1 MANLQVNYLGLDLKS
16 PIVIGASNLSD
27 NIDRLKKLEES
38 GVGAIVFKTL
48 FEEQIELEELE
59 LDNDL
64 EAYNE
69 RHPEMVRIFPE
80 LHHAGPRGHL
90 HKLKKTKQALTIP
103 IIGSLNCITPSTWV
117 DWAIRMQD
125 TGVDAIELNFY
136 SSPSRFELTG
146 AEIIES
152 QLQVVADVKSK
163 IKIPL
168 AVKLSPFYGN
178 PLEVIAR
185 MDKLGADAFVL
196 FNRMYQPDIDIEEE
210 RMKQTYVFSRSD
222 DARLA
227 LRYSGLLYNRIQA
240 QISAATGVVTAE
252 EAIKM
257 LLSGANTVQVVSA
270 VYKNGPDY
278 VKSMLA
284 EISAWMN
291 SKKYESIED
300 FRGKLSYS
308 NLKDPFAYTRAQY
321 IDILMRSSEWINPWF
336 L

>member
-1 MANLQVNYLGLDLKS
+1 MANLNVNYLGLSLKS
-16 PIVIGASNLSD
+16 PIIIGASNLSD
-27 NIDRLKKLEES
+27 NIERLKKLEDA
-38 GVGAIVFKTL
+38 GAGAVVFKTL

-90 HKLKKTKQALTIP
+90 HKLKKAKQALGIP
-103 IIGSLNCITPSTWV
+103 VIGSLNCVTASTWGE
-117 DWAIRMQD
+117 WAIKMQE

-136 SSPSRFELTG
+136 SSPSKFDVTG
-146 AEIIES
+146 AEIIEN
-152 QLQVVADVKSK
+152 QLKVLADVRSK
-163 IKIPL
+163 IKIPI

-185 MDKLGADAFVL
+185 MDKLGVNAFVL

-227 LRYSGLLYNRIQA
+227 LRFSGLLYNRIEA
-240 QISAATGVVTAE
+240 QVSAATGVVNAE

-278 VKSMLA
+278 IKSILS
-284 EISAWMN
+284 EISTWMGM
-291 SKKYESIED
+291 KKYESIED
-300 FRGKLSYS
+300 FRGKLSYV

-336 L
+336 I